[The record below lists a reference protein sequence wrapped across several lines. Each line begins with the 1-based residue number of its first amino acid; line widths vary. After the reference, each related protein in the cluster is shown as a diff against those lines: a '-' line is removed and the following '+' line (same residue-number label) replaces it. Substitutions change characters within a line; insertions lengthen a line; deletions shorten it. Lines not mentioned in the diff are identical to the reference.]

1 MEKKR
6 MYLVFAIVIA
16 VSMLIGALIG
26 AGIANAVNGKEEATS
41 NLTEENQP
49 SGLVVDPSAPVV
61 DPSAPVADPSAP
73 VVDPSAPVVDPSAPV
88 VDPSAPEE
96 ATQAT
101 AGIKVGPYTTGVFY
115 FYNAEGKSLKLRASA
130 SVDVDT
136 GVEIPS
142 GTKLEVKQ
150 IIASDVAAYPYWGAV
165 SYKGTDGY
173 VAMQFLMTE
182 ADYIAEFG
190 EAAAA
195 APGNYTVGTYVVT
208 GTGDYGLKV
217 KAEPGYG
224 DALSMAYDGEEVEVL
239 AIVTWED
246 ADDDELLYW
255 GNIEWDGHDA
265 YVCMAYLEKAE

>member
-1 MEKKR
+1 MEKKK
-6 MYLVFAIVIA
+6 MYLVFVVVLVVA
-16 VSMLIGALIG
+16 MLVAALAG
-26 AGIANAVNGKEEATS
+26 AGIAIHFNNKEDTS
-41 NLTEENQP
+41 SLSQENQP
-49 SGLVVDPSAPVV
+49 AENNNDVTPGNVVTPTNPVENPSAPVV
-61 DPSAPVADPSAP
+61 DPSVP
-73 VVDPSAPVVDPSAPV
+73 VVDPSAA
-88 VDPSAPEE
+88 EE

-101 AGIKVGPYTTGVFY
+101 AGIKVGPYTTGTFY
-115 FYNAEGKSLKLRASA
+115 FYNAEGKNLKLRASA

-190 EAAAA
+190 EEAVAT
-195 APGNYTVGTYVVT
+195 PGNYTVGTYVVS
-208 GTGDYGLKV
+208 GTGEYGLKV
-217 KAEPGYG
+217 KPEPGYG
-224 DALSMAYDGEEVEVL
+224 DALSMAYDGDEVEVL

-246 ADDDELLYW
+246 ADNEELRYW

>member
-1 MEKKR
+1 MEKKK
-6 MYLVFAIVIA
+6 MYLVFAVVVVVA
-16 VSMLIGALIG
+16 MLIAALAG
-26 AGIANAVNGKEEATS
+26 AGIALHFNNKEDTSIQNADNIGIENNGIVTPGNALETP
-41 NLTEENQP
+41 TT
-49 SGLVVDPSAPVV
+49 PVV
-61 DPSAPVADPSAP
+61 DPTAGLVVNPSAP
-73 VVDPSAPVVDPSAPV
+73 AVNAGED
-88 VDPSAPEE
+88 
-96 ATQAT
+96 ATQST
-101 AGIKVGPYTTGVFY
+101 AGVTVGPYTTGAFY
-115 FYNAEGKSLKLRASA
+115 FYNAEGKNLKLRASA

-142 GTKLEVKQ
+142 GTKLEVTQ

-165 SYKGTDGY
+165 SYKGTNGY

-182 ADYIAEFG
+182 AAYIAEFG
-190 EAAAA
+190 EEAAAT
-195 APGNYTVGTYVVT
+195 PGNYTVGTYVVT

-217 KAEPGYG
+217 KPEPGYG

-265 YVCMAYLEKAE
+265 YVCMAYLEKVN

>member
-1 MEKKR
+1 MEKKK
-6 MYLVFAIVIA
+6 MYLVFVVVLVVA
-16 VSMLIGALIG
+16 MLVAALAG
-26 AGIANAVNGKEEATS
+26 AGIAIHFNNKEDTS
-41 NLTEENQP
+41 IQNEENLP
-49 SGLVVDPSAPVV
+49 SGTVE
-61 DPSAPVADPSAP
+61 DPSAP

-88 VDPSAPEE
+88 VDPSAPVVDPSATDVNATEE

-101 AGIKVGPYTTGVFY
+101 AGVKVGPYTTGTFY
-115 FYNAEGKSLKLRASA
+115 FYNAEGRSLRLRASA
-130 SVDVDT
+130 SADVET

-190 EAAAA
+190 EEAAAT
-195 APGNYTVGTYVVT
+195 PGNYTVGKYVVT
-208 GTGDYGLKV
+208 GTGEYGLKV
-217 KAEPGYG
+217 KPEPGYG
-224 DALSMAYDGEEVEVL
+224 DALSMAYDGDEVEVL

>member
-6 MYLVFAIVIA
+6 IYLVFAVVIA

-26 AGIANAVNGKEEATS
+26 AGIATAANNKEDTT
-41 NLTEENQP
+41 NLSEENQSSENNNALTP
-49 SGLVVDPSAPVV
+49 GNVVTPTNPVEN
-61 DPSAPVADPSAP
+61 PSAP
-73 VVDPSAPVVDPSAPV
+73 VVDPSAPVVDPSAT
-88 VDPSAPEE
+88 EE

-101 AGIKVGPYTTGVFY
+101 AGIKVGPYTTGAFY

-165 SYKGTDGY
+165 SYMGNDGY

-190 EAAAA
+190 EEAVAT
-195 APGNYTVGTYVVT
+195 PGNYTVGTYVVT

-217 KAEPGYG
+217 KPEPGYG
-224 DALSMAYDGEEVEVL
+224 DALSMAYDGEELEVL